1 MVCARRERLLQKR
14 AGTQA
19 SASALVGQLLV
30 ALQQQLCPRVSL
42 IPHPSP
48 SRQEWLGRQSAKY
61 KERVKLRGSSSF
73 MFEEEYLV
81 RNS

>member
-1 MVCARRERLLQKR
+1 MQGERLLQKR